1 MDGPSVNK
9 KFERKLLELLEK
21 NESTNFICIGTCS
34 LLIANNALGEGM
46 VTLREVVNLEQFV
59 IDLHFFFKH
68 SSARRLNLKLVS
80 EITDFTVHYVLHHCQ
95 TQWLSIEKVLFCV
108 IEQINSLCEYF
119 LIELPKQNS
128 FGGKNGVGN
137 TDRYKR
143 IKDNLNDKS
152 LLSYMAFVVF
162 TSQDFCRFF
171 MPLQTKAPMMHL
183 LYLMQRKLI

>member
-1 MDGPSVNK
+1 M
-9 KFERKLLELLEK
+9 
-21 NESTNFICIGTCS
+21 
-34 LLIANNALGEGM
+34 
-46 VTLREVVNLEQFV
+46 
-59 IDLHFFFKH
+59 
-68 SSARRLNLKLVS
+68 KLVS

-162 TSQDFCRFF
+162 ISQDFCRFF

-183 LYLMQRKLI
+183 SYLMQRKLIYSLLTKFIKSDVFMTTDGTLLLPNKNFEQLNIHEKGNQLV